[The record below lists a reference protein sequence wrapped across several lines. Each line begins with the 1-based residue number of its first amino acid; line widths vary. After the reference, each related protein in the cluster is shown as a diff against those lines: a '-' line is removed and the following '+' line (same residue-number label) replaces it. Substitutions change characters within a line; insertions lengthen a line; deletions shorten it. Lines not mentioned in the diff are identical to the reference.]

1 VVKKTINKHPIGW
14 TIAVFILAIIVA
26 IFALVNTAMS
36 NTFLLLGIF
45 LMTAATFLKMH

>member
-1 VVKKTINKHPIGW
+1 MVEKTKGKHPIGW
-14 TIAVFILAIIVA
+14 TIAVFILAVIVA